1 MGGPGGRGEEDITST
16 TLASAINNLLQHTG
30 HNAPVLVSNR
40 CSSLHLPQL
49 SVNLL
54 SGTRNQTVKKGGFI
68 RATEFLEVGGPGGKR
83 GRGHHLDHT
92 CKRNQQS
99 SSKGGFI
106 QTHSNPPWL
115 RGCVLELIT
124 ELVVCSIAMEA
135 PVSNSIV
142 VSTPLMV
149 RLTMIGPDL

>member
-54 SGTRNQTVKKGGFI
+54 SGTHNQTVKKGGFI
-68 RATEFLEVGGPGGKR
+68 RA
-83 GRGHHLDHT
+83 D
-92 CKRNQQS
+92 
-99 SSKGGFI
+99 
-106 QTHSNPPWL
+106 
-115 RGCVLELIT
+115 
-124 ELVVCSIAMEA
+124 
-135 PVSNSIV
+135 
-142 VSTPLMV
+142 
-149 RLTMIGPDL
+149 